1 MKSSVTFIVSIL
13 AVLGLLSGCAE
24 KDQLED
30 GSKLINED
38 QFVSLPQ
45 VNSSHSVMSMMT

>member
-1 MKSSVTFIVSIL
+1 MPHKGIDHSISFFKGGNEIIMKSSVRFIVSIL

-30 GSKLINED
+30 G
-38 QFVSLPQ
+38 VS
-45 VNSSHSVMSMMT
+45 